1 MEDKRDK
8 LIAVAT
14 ALFAEEGYQGVSIRR
29 ISEAAGVNSAMISYY
44 FGGKQGLYDAVVAAE
59 MAPVRD
65 FANEDVSQMD
75 PRDVIRR
82 YTAQMF
88 RVHQEK
94 PYLLAYIFREFISP
108 SHTTHSLFQQIAP
121 RLFGLLSDTLQR
133 GVQEKL
139 FRSDLDIPAATLL
152 LAGMVNFHYLSR
164 YPRDKTGV
172 LTISQMNEERYLQQ
186 AVDVFLKG
194 IERRTES

>member
-65 FANEDVSQMD
+65 FANEDMSQMD

-82 YTAQMF
+82 YAAQMF

-108 SHTTHSLFQQIAP
+108 THTTPSLFQQIVP

>member
-1 MEDKRDK
+1 MEDKKDK

-65 FANEDVSQMD
+65 FANEDMSQLD

-82 YTAQMF
+82 YAARMF

-108 SHTTHSLFQQIAP
+108 AHTTQSLFQQIAP

-139 FRSDLDIPAATLL
+139 FRADLDIPAATLL